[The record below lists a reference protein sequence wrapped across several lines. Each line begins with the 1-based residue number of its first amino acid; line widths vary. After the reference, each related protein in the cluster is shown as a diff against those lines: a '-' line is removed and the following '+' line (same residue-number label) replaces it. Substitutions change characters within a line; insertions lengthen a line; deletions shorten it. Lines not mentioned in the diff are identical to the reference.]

1 MCRFQDVSGLKMV
14 LVRELGALE
23 DGRKELLQ
31 RLSDLSARMENPDL
45 FDVERAGNC
54 SRCQPDMKGPP
65 CAHCEAEEVFQVMI
79 AD

>member
-1 MCRFQDVSGLKMV
+1 MCRFQDVPGLKLV

-31 RLSDLSARMENPDL
+31 RLSDLAARMENPDL